1 MVAVLGVPCR
11 GRGTTTFTNPTFM
24 TRRRRASASRWQ
36 PTGTW
41 GKVTLSERPTPRKRE
56 EPLTRLQAAE
66 ERLNGHVHADRDV
79 LQHLR
84 VHPGQRGPFRLERW
98 QQRVLVVE
106 PHGLL
111 ALLPGCLAFFEQVII
126 EPAARVKLLLQKTTL
141 LVLRVQPVLA
151 RLTHGFRIACVLTRR
166 EASPPLAHD
175 QGLSVPFCNRRSLGG
190 ACPGMP
196 AVATPTR
203 PAAADSRP

>member
-84 VHPGQRGPFRLERW
+84 LHPGQRGPFRLERR

-111 ALLPGCLAFFEQVII
+111 ALFPTPSC
-126 EPAARVKLLLQKTTL
+126 
-141 LVLRVQPVLA
+141 VLRAGDYRASGTRQAVALEDDAPRSSGTAATCTSYAWLSHSVRAHKERGHSSPGSRPGAFWPVL
-151 RLTHGFRIACVLTRR
+151 
-166 EASPPLAHD
+166 
-175 QGLSVPFCNRRSLGG
+175 
-190 ACPGMP
+190 
-196 AVATPTR
+196 
-203 PAAADSRP
+203 

>member
-1 MVAVLGVPCR
+1 MYAPNGVHAAAWMLVPR
-11 GRGTTTFTNPTFM
+11 QGVGPFRFTDRSSTALSDKASFPNPTFM

-41 GKVTLSERPTPRKRE
+41 GRVTLSERPTPRKRG

-66 ERLNGHVHADRDV
+66 ERLNGHVRADRDV

-111 ALLPGCLAFFEQVII
+111 ALFPRRLAFFEQAII
-126 EPAARVKLLLQKTTL
+126 EPSARV
-141 LVLRVQPVLA
+141 
-151 RLTHGFRIACVLTRR
+151 
-166 EASPPLAHD
+166 
-175 QGLSVPFCNRRSLGG
+175 N
-190 ACPGMP
+190 
-196 AVATPTR
+196 
-203 PAAADSRP
+203 

>member
-24 TRRRRASASRWQ
+24 TRRRRAAASRWQ

-41 GKVTLSERPTPRKRE
+41 GKVTRSERPTPRNRG
-56 EPLTRLQAAE
+56 EPLTRLQAAQ
-66 ERLNGHVHADRDV
+66 ERLNGRVHADRDV

-84 VHPGQRGPFRLERW
+84 VHPGQRGPFRLERR

-111 ALLPGCLAFFEQVII
+111 ALFPRRLAFFEQAII
-126 EPAARVKLLLQKTTL
+126 EPAARVKLLLQKTAL

-151 RLTHGFRIACVLTRR
+151 RLTHGFSNACVLTRR
-166 EASPPLAHD
+166 GAIPPLAQD
-175 QGLSVPFCNRRSLGG
+175 QGLSGPFCKTHGLVSSGQRRMH
-190 ACPGMP
+190 PP
-196 AVATPTR
+196 A
-203 PAAADSRP
+203 SRR

>member
-1 MVAVLGVPCR
+1 MVAVLGGPAR
-11 GRGTTTFTNPTFM
+11 GGGTTTFTTPTFM
-24 TRRRRASASRWQ
+24 TRRRRAPGWRWQ

-41 GKVTLSERPTPRKRE
+41 GKVRLSERPTPGKRG

-66 ERLNGHVHADRDV
+66 ERLNGHVHAHRDV

-111 ALLPGCLAFFEQVII
+111 ALFPRRLAFFEQAII
-126 EPAARVKLLLQKTTL
+126 EPAARVKRLL
-141 LVLRVQPVLA
+141 
-151 RLTHGFRIACVLTRR
+151 
-166 EASPPLAHD
+166 
-175 QGLSVPFCNRRSLGG
+175 
-190 ACPGMP
+190 
-196 AVATPTR
+196 
-203 PAAADSRP
+203 

>member
-41 GKVTLSERPTPRKRE
+41 GKVTLSERPTPRKRG

-66 ERLNGHVHADRDV
+66 ERLNGQVHAHRDV
-79 LQHLR
+79 VQHLR
-84 VHPGQRGPFRLERW
+84 LHPGQRGPFRLERR

-111 ALLPGCLAFFEQVII
+111 ALLPRRLAFFEQAMN
-126 EPAARVKLLLQKTTL
+126 EPAARVQLLLYKTTL
-141 LVLRVQPVLA
+141 RVIRVQPVLE
-151 RLTHGFRIACVLTRR
+151 RLTHGFRIAYVLTRR
-166 EASPPLAHD
+166 GAIPPLAQD
-175 QGLSVPFCNRRSLGG
+175 QGLSGPFCKRAGRARAG
-190 ACPGMP
+190 AL
-196 AVATPTR
+196 AL
-203 PAAADSRP
+203 

>member
-24 TRRRRASASRWQ
+24 RRRRGASAARR
-36 PTGTW
+36 PPPGTG
-41 GKVTLSERPTPRKRE
+41 GKVTRSERPTPRKRG
-56 EPLTRLQAAE
+56 EPLTRLQAAQ

-111 ALLPGCLAFFEQVII
+111 ALFPRRLAFFEQAII

-166 EASPPLAHD
+166 GGHSSP
-175 QGLSVPFCNRRSLGG
+175 
-190 ACPGMP
+190 
-196 AVATPTR
+196 
-203 PAAADSRP
+203 DSRPGAFWPIL